1 MLLLLPILTF
11 VVTFLTIL
19 GTQDKGEKP
28 LSVRLSFLQAAL
40 VTGAFVALSSELL
53 SLLEMLTTAGT
64 AAAWSLALIVVMGI
78 CWRKNALHPG
88 WKRVWRSI
96 KSIGKTEVVFLAGL
110 SVILLALLVIA
121 LRSPSSNTDS
131 LLYHMSRAAH
141 WEQNKSLQHYPT
153 AYEPQLMNPVFAELG
168 ILHLGLLTNS
178 DRLANL
184 VQWFSMIGSLIA
196 VSAAAQLLGAK
207 RWGQLAALTFAASLP
222 MGILQST
229 STQNDWVVSF
239 WLITLACF
247 IIFAWKNGSN
257 LEIAGTI
264 GLAAGLGMLTKGTF
278 YPFAV
283 PFAAWLV
290 MEYLRRF
297 NLKKILLEGMLI
309 AAVIFLINAG
319 FWIRNLQ
326 TYGTPLGSTEFVT
339 AHATSGSGAVD
350 VLRKPVQNYLM
361 NFTTPYE
368 SWNNGLAK
376 IMHFVFQLNKKG
388 SEIEFLWAWNHEDLA
403 GNPLHYI
410 LVPVSIFLTLIIRR
424 RNTQPALY
432 WYSIVSLFVFFVFS
446 LIVLVG
452 PFNNRLQLPFLVVW
466 APIFG
471 AAVSLIRIRLAQAA
485 VVFLLLI
492 LALPWVLFNRTRPLI
507 AMRNNE
513 DPLTIPCDW
522 HFGCTATGS
531 VLLEQPSVLVFANWM
546 QYRKPYLS
554 AGDYVL
560 SSGCK
565 DVGLRIDSHDL
576 EYLFWWMLDS
586 PDSGIRIE
594 SLYYAEELEQYA
606 DPGFQP
612 CIILCTICSERE
624 ILHNLDRVASFGEIQ
639 VYGGSNFHPLAD
651 SE

>member
-11 VVTFLTIL
+11 AVTFLTIL
-19 GTQDKGEKP
+19 GIQEKREKP
-28 LSVRLSFLQAAL
+28 LGVRLSFLQAAL
-40 VTGAFVALSSELL
+40 LTGAFVALGSELL
-53 SLLEMLTTAGT
+53 SLFEMLTTAGI
-64 AAAWSLALIVVMGI
+64 AAAWALGLVATTVI
-78 CWRKNALHPG
+78 CWGKNALKPG
-88 WKRVWRSI
+88 WERVWQRI
-96 KSIGKTEVVFLAGL
+96 RSIGKMEAIFLTGL
-110 SVILLALLVIA
+110 SIILLTLLVIA
-121 LRSPSSNTDS
+121 LRAPTSNTDS
-131 LLYHMSRAAH
+131 LLYHMSRVAH
-141 WEQNKSLQHYPT
+141 WEQNNSLQHYPT
-153 AYEPQLMNPVFAELG
+153 AYEPQLMNPIFAELG

-184 VQWFSMIGSLIA
+184 VQWLSMIGSLIA

-207 RWGQLAALTFAASLP
+207 RWGQLAALAFAASLP

-247 IIFAWKNGSN
+247 IIFAWKNGTN
-257 LEIAGTI
+257 LTIAGTI

-290 MEYLRRF
+290 IEYLRRF
-297 NLKKILLEGMLI
+297 NLKKILFEGVLV
-309 AAVIFLINAG
+309 AAVIFTLNAG
-319 FWIRNLQ
+319 FWFRNLQ
-326 TYGTPLGSTEFVT
+326 TYSTPLGSTEFVS
-339 AHATSGSGAVD
+339 AHATAGSGIVD

-368 SWNNGLAK
+368 YWNNGLAK
-376 IMHFVFQLNKKG
+376 FMRSVFQLDTEE

-403 GNPLHYI
+403 GNPLHYV
-410 LVPVSIFLTLIIRR
+410 LVPVSLILILIFMRR
-424 RNTQPALY
+424 STHSALY

-446 LIVLVG
+446 LIALVG

-471 AAVSLIRIRLAQAA
+471 AAVSLIRFRYASA
-485 VVFLLLI
+485 VIAFLLLVA
-492 LALPWVLFNRTRPLI
+492 ALPWVLFNRTRPLI

-522 HFGCTATGS
+522 HFGCTSTGS

-546 QYRKPYLS
+546 GYREPYLLAS
-554 AGDYVL
+554 EYVF

-565 DVGLRIDSHDL
+565 NVGLRIDSHDL

-624 ILHNLDRVASFGEIQ
+624 KLHNLDRVGSFGEIQ
-639 VYGGSNFHPLAD
+639 VYGGSNFHPVAD